1 MVIMDVNNIG
11 KSNIVGFYIYFLE
24 RVMMCYIKLVFFLK
38 VEKCILKIKLRNYIV
53 NILKK
58 ILK

>member
-1 MVIMDVNNIG
+1 MVTMDVNNTG
-11 KSNIVGFYIYFLE
+11 KSNTVGFYIYFSE
-24 RVMMCYIKLVFFLK
+24 RVMMCYIKLVFSLK
-38 VEKCILKIKLRNYIV
+38 AEKCILKIKPRNYIV